1 MLFYLTKRFYEKIL
15 FEPDHIARKLFCN
28 EHVKIKIF
36 ISKKEILS
44 IQNDGYLMDK
54 MAKNVIMNKDCTLWR
69 NDVSEKNRK
78 VFQALT
84 LILQFGL
91 NMIVPIVMCTL
102 FGTWIGRKY
111 DMLWIVIPLFIMGAL
126 AGFTNIF
133 KMAKR
138 FTDRTVAEKMLRR
151 INDALPG
158 LVLGIIVYGVIVE
171 LAGVW
176 FVTDKVRY
184 TTGLLIG
191 ISLACGMAVN
201 IATVLRDAVEL
212 YGEDN
217 AKKKIVAKSL
227 LRYAVVV
234 IVFFVMMKWN
244 LGNLIT
250 AFIGVLG
257 LKVSAYLQPFTHR
270 VIQKLQGRGDVSS
283 DSEDNN
289 FI

>member
-1 MLFYLTKRFYEKIL
+1 ML
-15 FEPDHIARKLFCN
+15 
-28 EHVKIKIF
+28 
-36 ISKKEILS
+36 
-44 IQNDGYLMDK
+44 Q
-54 MAKNVIMNKDCTLWR
+54 
-69 NDVSEKNRK
+69 
-78 VFQALT
+78 
-84 LILQFGL
+84 
-91 NMIVPIVMCTL
+91 
-102 FGTWIGRKY
+102 
-111 DMLWIVIPLFIMGAL
+111 
-126 AGFTNIF
+126 
-133 KMAKR
+133 
-138 FTDRTVAEKMLRR
+138 R

-250 AFIGVLG
+250 AFIGVDVDQSVESDTVITSAMKKLNDSVYNAVASYYDKSFEGGKSITLSAADDGVQLPMETSKFEKFTKEEYEKVYSG
-257 LKVSAYLQPFTHR
+257 LKDGSIKIANDT
-270 VIQKLQGRGDVSS
+270 
-283 DSEDNN
+283 
-289 FI
+289 

>member
-1 MLFYLTKRFYEKIL
+1 MR
-15 FEPDHIARKLFCN
+15 
-28 EHVKIKIF
+28 
-36 ISKKEILS
+36 
-44 IQNDGYLMDK
+44 
-54 MAKNVIMNKDCTLWR
+54 
-69 NDVSEKNRK
+69 KNRK

-133 KMAKR
+133 KMAKKIYGQDGGR
-138 FTDRTVAEKMLRR
+138 N
-151 INDALPG
+151 NDALPG

>member
-1 MLFYLTKRFYEKIL
+1 MQVNYGEDTIQITWQEIVHANEDAQANEKPGQ
-15 FEPDHIARKLFCN
+15 E
-28 EHVKIKIF
+28 EV
-36 ISKKEILS
+36 KEIPGET
-44 IQNDGYLMDK
+44 IQ
-54 MAKNVIMNKDCTLWR
+54 
-69 NDVSEKNRK
+69 
-78 VFQALT
+78 
-84 LILQFGL
+84 
-91 NMIVPIVMCTL
+91 
-102 FGTWIGRKY
+102 
-111 DMLWIVIPLFIMGAL
+111 
-126 AGFTNIF
+126 
-133 KMAKR
+133 
-138 FTDRTVAEKMLRR
+138 R

-250 AFIGVLG
+250 AFIGVFQG
-257 LKVSAYLQPFTHR
+257 AEPARHR
-270 VIQKLQGRGDVSS
+270 RLVQ
-283 DSEDNN
+283 
-289 FI
+289 